1 MAYLPFLQALDVAFK
16 ESVNFSTYDLYGKE
30 LFSVAKAQLLANK
43 SLQVA
48 FDDCCSTQDLLTT
61 ADTDMLEVYT
71 ELITKRV
78 HTRLNDFL
86 KGNEQL
92 QSWED
97 SRDVNP
103 ELTLMLRDKL
113 KGIVASN

>member
-1 MAYLPFLQALDVAFK
+1 MDVAFK
-16 ESVNFSTYDLYGKE
+16 ESVNLSTYDLYGKD
-30 LFSVAKAQLLANK
+30 LFSVAKAQLVANK
-43 SLQVA
+43 SLQVS

-71 ELITKRV
+71 ELITKIV